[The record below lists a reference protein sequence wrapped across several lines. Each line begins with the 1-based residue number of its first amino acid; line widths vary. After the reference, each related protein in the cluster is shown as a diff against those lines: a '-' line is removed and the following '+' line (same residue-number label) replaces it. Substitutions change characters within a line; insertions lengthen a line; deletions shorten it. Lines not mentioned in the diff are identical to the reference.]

1 MNPYIF
7 VLSLQHA
14 ITNQSK
20 EMDEF
25 EQSLNKLENKLT
37 KSMEEIKLSPGE
49 MNTIKNVD
57 LKQSDEKNE
66 ESSNTSESFETS
78 SESDSD

>member
-1 MNPYIF
+1 
-7 VLSLQHA
+7 
-14 ITNQSK
+14 
-20 EMDEF
+20 MDEF
-25 EQSLNKLENKLT
+25 EQSLHNLESKLT

-66 ESSNTSESFETS
+66 VSSNTSESFETS